1 MPNYTPY
8 FDLAFEEAFTSVN
21 SDTGGPFGAVV
32 VKDNVIIGKGGNRV
46 IGSNDPTAHAEIVA
60 IRDACAYLGTFDLIG
75 AEIFTTCEPC
85 PMCLAAI
92 YWANIAR
99 VHYCLTRYDAES
111 IGFRDQHLYEEL
123 PLEPGNRS
131 IPFIRHEHP
140 KAKSLFEAWASKRDK
155 TPY

>member
-1 MPNYTPY
+1 MPNYTSY
-8 FDLAFEEAFTSVN
+8 FDLAFEEAYTSVN
-21 SDTGGPFGAVV
+21 SNTGGPFGAIV
-32 VKDNVIIGKGGNRV
+32 VKNNIIIGKGGNRV

-60 IRDACAYLGTFDLIG
+60 IRDACTHLGTFDLSG

-92 YWANIAR
+92 YWANLSR

-123 PLEPGNRS
+123 PLEPAERA